1 LTVVSVA
8 ALRLRLVFDANAQR
22 ASLLGDFCNKICHK
36 QTSCVAATNVFA
48 DDNAIASTSG

>member
-22 ASLLGDFCNKICHK
+22 ASLLGDFCNKIGTKRTCLEP
-36 QTSCVAATNVFA
+36 SVGVRL
-48 DDNAIASTSG
+48 SG